1 MARWLDP
8 TVYTVSGVVRNGH
21 LSLSQS
27 LAHRSETSFSMGASV
42 HGVSALR
49 SWPPAHISLAR
60 TTWSSG
66 ATPTFSFQPSHPTKS
81 PPPGFELA
89 TSRKCKMASLSV
101 LPLDHL
107 GFQPYITRFPSY
119 LPFGFFYL
127 LLSTSP
133 FSVSLLAGHPPSE
146 VLRPLKFP
154 YPHYLLCLSCSHR
167 PAGPF
172 TCMGL
177 ASLVAV
183 RS

>member
-1 MARWLDP
+1 
-8 TVYTVSGVVRNGH
+8 
-21 LSLSQS
+21 
-27 LAHRSETSFSMGASV
+27 MGASV

-81 PPPGFELA
+81 PLPGSNWRPPGSAKVA
-89 TSRKCKMASLSV
+89 TSSV

-107 GFQPYITRFPSY
+107 GFQPNITPFPSY
-119 LPFGFFYL
+119 LPFGFL
-127 LLSTSP
+127 LSPSSTSP

-167 PAGPF
+167 PAGLF
-172 TCMGL
+172 TCMGWVRRVL
-177 ASLVAV
+177 TILVLRYPDAIGWICTYPDAIG
-183 RS
+183 